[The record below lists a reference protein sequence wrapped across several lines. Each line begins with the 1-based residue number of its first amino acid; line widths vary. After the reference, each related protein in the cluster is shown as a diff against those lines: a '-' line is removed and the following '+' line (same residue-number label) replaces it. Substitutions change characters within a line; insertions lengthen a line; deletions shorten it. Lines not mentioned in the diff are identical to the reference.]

1 MEREI
6 IKLPR
11 ELIAPILCPD
21 IFEEEEYNK
30 YFKIDADE
38 DPDLSKEE
46 WNIWNNFEIVFEEI
60 TEYDLEKSYEV
71 IETVVKR
78 ISDGKYFKGIWIR
91 SYYRNDSYP
100 TELEEVFPKE
110 KTITIYE

>member
-1 MEREI
+1 MEKEI
-6 IKLPR
+6 IKLSQ

-21 IFEEEEYNK
+21 VFEEDEYNK
-30 YFKIDADE
+30 YFKIDE

-78 ISDGKYFKGIWIR
+78 ISDGRYFKGIWTR
-91 SYYRNDSYP
+91 SYYGNDSYP
-100 TELEEVFPKE
+100 AELMQVFPKE
-110 KTITIYE
+110 KTITVYE